1 MKSDDIHSLKLIPL
15 ETFDERVELVQEG
28 WVIYYNGRRVILFDD
43 ILSVE
48 SNIELGEKL
57 GLDPMKAWSLKD
69 QLLEKWSPSLDE
81 VRYLFPLII
90 GEDDNVKLAI
100 LALLSLKL
108 KNSSERVMGILIE
121 GSNSAGKS
129 YFSRQILEPLK
140 DLVIEFS
147 RITGAYLERAMAEKN
162 LDRAILFL
170 QELDEAP
177 YQLHL
182 SLSEGKLR
190 VGVTEKVNGKFE
202 PIVIEAQGQPFF
214 WATSLGWRGDP
225 DLIHRILTITLDES
239 IEQTRRIT
247 EFQAKLS
254 SDLLFRMRMER
265 FARGCVKIFRRLW
278 DSAPDNCIV
287 IIPFLE
293 LIQKELTKS
302 DNLSVKFRRDFN
314 KLISLIKACA
324 ILNHRNRVEINLNGE
339 TIIIAAFEDFLE
351 VYKLMRAAL
360 QPTLTGLN
368 EKDLKV
374 LTALKEFDDELGA
387 VTYSALSKK
396 TGIPSSTIR
405 HHIAPKLENLGFIT
419 IDRESRPHKI
429 ELLRDGPR
437 EMLDN
442 IEGLKDK
449 AEKLISDAMAC
460 LLSLSDGQSTTRERS
475 PDKASIREEEPTGL
489 AKL

>member
-15 ETFDERVELVQEG
+15 ETFDERVELAQEG

-324 ILNHRNRVEINLNGE
+324 ILNHRNRVEI
-339 TIIIAAFEDFLE
+339 
-351 VYKLMRAAL
+351 
-360 QPTLTGLN
+360 LT
-368 EKDLKV
+368 
-374 LTALKEFDDELGA
+374 
-387 VTYSALSKK
+387 
-396 TGIPSSTIR
+396 
-405 HHIAPKLENLGFIT
+405 
-419 IDRESRPHKI
+419 
-429 ELLRDGPR
+429 
-437 EMLDN
+437 
-442 IEGLKDK
+442 
-449 AEKLISDAMAC
+449 
-460 LLSLSDGQSTTRERS
+460 
-475 PDKASIREEEPTGL
+475 
-489 AKL
+489 